1 MTAVKCVQLRIAE
14 INVDDDIQAR
24 VAISDEVVAE
34 YAEALKADEGQANW
48 PPIVVFKEMAPP
60 QLNLPFSVKYW
71 LADGFHR
78 VLAAKASGIETLLAE
93 VRMGTR
99 ADAKWYALGANK
111 THGLRRTHA
120 DKRKAVE
127 LALRM
132 HPDYSD
138 EKIAKHVGV
147 HRQTVL
153 AIRHEVVENRQ
164 PDTSLQLR
172 LGMDGKRYPPPP
184 PRPVP
189 PARQPLPP
197 MPGETDGETPAP
209 GWKPPLPRALGELTD
224 NERHIDDKPAKVL
237 DAVGREVPQEKRELW
252 QRRQETQDLLTLLSR
267 VRGAVRQYQDRS
279 DPLFAQVNYSS
290 LMAHL
295 DQAYADLE
303 VGKPYAVCP
312 SCQGLLGC
320 RLCGGS
326 GLLSKFRWDTC
337 VSREQKEAVA
347 GGQEA

>member
-1 MTAVKCVQLRIAE
+1 
-14 INVDDDIQAR
+14 
-24 VAISDEVVAE
+24 
-34 YAEALKADEGQANW
+34 
-48 PPIVVFKEMAPP
+48 
-60 QLNLPFSVKYW
+60 
-71 LADGFHR
+71 
-78 VLAAKASGIETLLAE
+78 
-93 VRMGTR
+93 
-99 ADAKWYALGANK
+99 
-111 THGLRRTHA
+111 
-120 DKRKAVE
+120 
-127 LALRM
+127 
-132 HPDYSD
+132 
-138 EKIAKHVGV
+138 
-147 HRQTVL
+147 
-153 AIRHEVVENRQ
+153 
-164 PDTSLQLR
+164 
-172 LGMDGKRYPPPP
+172 MDGKRYPPPP

-224 NERHIDDKPAKVL
+224 NERHIAERVDRESPGINGYVADYMLDHPNVSYCQALAIVKRKHDADDDDKPAKVL
-237 DAVGREVPQEKRELW
+237 DAVGREVPQEKRKLW
-252 QRRQETQDLLTLLSR
+252 QRRQETQDLLTMLSR